1 MDTNELQI
9 IAAIDINDTS
19 TKIMYERVHQ
29 LHLDETVPLYA
40 MFG

>member
-9 IAAIDINDTS
+9 IAAIDITIQAQN
-19 TKIMYERVHQ
+19 MYERVHQ

>member
-9 IAAIDINDTS
+9 IAAIDITIKH
-19 TKIMYERVHQ
+19 KIMYERVHQ